1 LASTPVDVQ
10 RYVEGK
16 GHVVC
21 AVTPAAN
28 ASRLMPELTNFMML
42 IPPDQG
48 R

>member
-1 LASTPVDVQ
+1 
-10 RYVEGK
+10 VEGK

-28 ASRLMPELTNFMML
+28 DSRPMPELTSFMMV

-48 R
+48 GGDW